1 MQFEGLVRCVRQ
13 QQTERETV
21 MGLRHLGSGATRRQ
35 FLKTSATTA
44 ALAVAVPSIVTVLT
58 EHAMAATTVENIK
71 KAGVVRVGCEA
82 AYRPFAFREGNKIVG
97 YDIELASLL
106 FAPLGVKV
114 EMVDT
119 AWAGVIPALYAGNF
133 DLIMTSLT
141 YTKERV
147 EKVGYTIPYTEATQ
161 EMLVRASDAE
171 TIKGLNEMA
180 NKILGVKLGSAGDTM
195 KTKLQE
201 ALKSA
206 TGKGFAEVKTYD
218 DHPAAYLALAQGSVD
233 GVINSL
239 ATLTQVVKDAPGKYA
254 IVRNIGP
261 RNWAGIGTRKEDG
274 EIISFLNE
282 RIAALKASGEIYA
295 LQEKWFGVRMQLADQ
310 VPTFS

>member
-1 MQFEGLVRCVRQ
+1 
-13 QQTERETV
+13 
-21 MGLRHLGSGATRRQ
+21 MGLRHLGSGSNRRQ

-58 EHAMAATTVENIK
+58 KHALAAAHGENIK
-71 KAGVVRVGCEA
+71 KAGIVRVGCEA

-106 FAPLGVKV
+106 FPPLGVKV

-161 EMLVRASDAE
+161 EMLVRVSDAAA
-171 TIKGLNEMA
+171 IKGLNEMA

-195 KTKLQE
+195 KAKLQE
-201 ALKSA
+201 ALRSA

-218 DHPAAYLALAQGSVD
+218 DHFAAYLVLAQGSVYC
-233 GVINSL
+233 VINSL
-239 ATLTQVVKDAPGKYA
+239 CSL
-254 IVRNIGP
+254 
-261 RNWAGIGTRKEDG
+261 
-274 EIISFLNE
+274 
-282 RIAALKASGEIYA
+282 
-295 LQEKWFGVRMQLADQ
+295 LQE
-310 VPTFS
+310 